1 MEVTIGDKNYVGAGH
16 VLFNRFDAQGEPT
29 GYRHLRNVD
38 TLNLATTVTKIE
50 KKSAMDGA
58 RQILKEV
65 VTGTEAEVTLVL
77 SEYDKENLALA
88 FRGDTAAFTQAA
100 DPGLTA
106 QEINNGEALSFDV
119 WYDLGKEMLSDVE
132 INQNGSPL
140 TITEDY
146 LIDLEVGMVCI
157 LSTGGGAEA
166 VTTWDGDAA
175 AIDSTTVRGLNVG
188 KILGSLRFISAENQA
203 AGPRFKAD
211 IHLVELA
218 PDGELPF
225 ISEEFGSFTL
235 KGKAQK
241 DSSQAAGEE
250 FFTVRELVAASLS
263 GS

>member
-1 MEVTIGDKNYVGAGH
+1 MQVTIGDRNYVGAGH
-16 VLFNRFDAQGEPT
+16 VLFNRFDAEGEPT

-77 SEYDKENLALA
+77 SEYDRENLALA
-88 FRGDTAAFTQAA
+88 FRGDTAAFTQEA
-100 DPGLTA
+100 DPGLSD
-106 QEINNGEALSFDV
+106 QEINGGEALSFDV
-119 WYDLGKEMLSDVE
+119 WYDLGKELLTDVV
-132 INQNGSPL
+132 INQDGSPL
-140 TITEDY
+140 TLNTDY
-146 LIDLEVGMVCI
+146 LLDAEVGMVCI
-157 LSTGGGAEA
+157 LSTGEGVEA

-175 AIDSTTVRGLNVG
+175 AIDSVTVRGLNTG
-188 KILGSLRFISAENQA
+188 KILGALRFISAANQA

-241 DSSQAAGEE
+241 DAAKPLGEE
-250 FFTVRELVAASLS
+250 FFTVRELVAATEG